1 MSINVQKL
9 LDQIET
15 RYNALDSN
23 STLSEIQRITEL
35 HARKDNAIL
44 TGAKQYASVGQ
55 ATSPSGITDSA
66 NVGEIYFVADQE
78 LDSSG
83 RFFFRSLNGLIN
95 MKTATDSAENL
106 SITAAASA
114 SGSEASADPAYQGTQ
129 YGYSVA
135 GASQDATDR
144 YSFTSDGNSTDIIT
158 FTDERQGM
166 TGGQGTTKGYV
177 TGGYYAPTRRNDIYS
192 FPFANAD
199 AWTDTTYSSTT
210 SQYRAQKEA
219 VGPPDRSTCY
229 VFGGNAPS
237 GNQNVIEKFG
247 TEGSE
252 ANSTDVGDL
261 QAVNSQGAGQSSP
274 THGYLAGGATPTI
287 TNMIQKV
294 AFATDGNSTDV
305 SNLDTTLYL
314 ISGTS
319 STENGYVAG
328 GRSPVIPAGRNLI
341 QKHPFAS
348 DANSTDTTADLTA
361 SYYNN
366 TGTSSTTH
374 GYTAGGYR
382 GTSPAGN
389 TNAIEKYS
397 FSADENATDVGDL
410 TVGRQWAAGLQ
421 N

>member
-1 MSINVQKL
+1 MAINLTKVL
-9 LDQIET
+9 SQIET
-15 RYNALDSN
+15 RHAAIDSN
-23 STLSEIQRITEL
+23 TDATEHTRLDAINDRINSMGGVLTYRSTGHLPEMVDSGYVGTIAYVTV
-35 HARKDNAIL
+35 DNVF
-44 TGAKQYASVGQ
+44 G
-55 ATSPSGITDSA
+55 
-66 NVGEIYFVADQE
+66 
-78 LDSSG
+78 DSSG
-83 RFFFRSLNGLIN
+83 AFYMGTFKDSNWVRV
-95 MKTATDSAENL
+95 ATLQDSDE
-106 SITAAASA
+106 AAIPEP
-114 SGSEASADPAYQGTQ
+114 GGGGGGTPAYQGTQ

-229 VFGGNAPS
+229 VFGGNAPT

-252 ANSTDVGDL
+252 ANATDVGDL

-328 GRSPVIPAGRNLI
+328 GRSPSIPTGRNLI

-348 DANSTDTTADLTA
+348 DANSTDTSADLTA
-361 SYYNN
+361 AYYNN

-374 GYTAGGYR
+374 GYSAGGYR
-382 GTSPAGN
+382 GTAPAGN

-397 FSADENATDVGDL
+397 FSADDNATDVGDL